1 MVCNTIMS
9 MNLERMPSR
18 KDIEEVSLIA
28 HELKVSPEHYEDI
41 RGFISRTEPLI
52 EELRQKEVRGNVI
65 LEDIERDFMSLAK
78 LLEFSGPEFELVRDS
93 LEKRKKESRDVTFLR
108 SEYEKVVKVLK
119 EKIGDI

>member
-1 MVCNTIMS
+1 
-9 MNLERMPSR
+9 MPSR